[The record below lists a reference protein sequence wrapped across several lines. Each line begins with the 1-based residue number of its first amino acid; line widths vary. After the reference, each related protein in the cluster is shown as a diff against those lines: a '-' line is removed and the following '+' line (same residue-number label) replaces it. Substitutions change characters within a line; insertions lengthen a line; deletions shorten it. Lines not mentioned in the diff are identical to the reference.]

1 MNDVFLDGFLKQA
14 NLLRKGL
21 GVANS
26 AAKKILSNPHAKKTL
41 IGAGAGAIAGAGA
54 NVALGDK
61 NESITSRALKGGAGG
76 ALVGGVGG
84 FVASKIKKQPPS
96 LGAPRSVIEGSP
108 KPLPPTDA
116 LRFSLDGKNVN
127 MKKVDGVY
135 KAAFYLG
142 FNKEAGIPGALGTM
156 VAKIYKAPGQAVQ
169 AVKNLPET
177 VRKGV
182 DTVKATMARNKQEML
197 ASHAR
202 EMGFKNR
209 AARGTLD
216 LSAKASKGRIMT
228 GQMSPE
234 AIRQSNGSLL
244 SRVRNVATA
253 GTLAAGTGVYM
264 GMKDP
269 EQDQRR

>member
-1 MNDVFLDGFLKQA
+1 M
-14 NLLRKGL
+14 
-21 GVANS
+21 
-26 AAKKILSNPHAKKTL
+26 
-41 IGAGAGAIAGAGA
+41 
-54 NVALGDK
+54 
-61 NESITSRALKGGAGG
+61 
-76 ALVGGVGG
+76 
-84 FVASKIKKQPPS
+84 KKQPPS

-108 KPLPPTDA
+108 KPLSPTDA

-127 MKKVDGVY
+127 MKNVDGVY

-142 FNKEAGIPGALGTM
+142 FNKEAGIPGAIGTM
-156 VAKIYKAPGQAVQ
+156 AAKMRKAPGQAVQ

-177 VRKGV
+177 ARKGV
-182 DTVKATMARNKQEML
+182 QAVKATMARNKQEML

-234 AIRQSNGSLL
+234 AIRQSKGSLL
-244 SRVRNVATA
+244 SRAQGLATA
-253 GTLAAGTGVYM
+253 GTAAGAAGIYM
-264 GMKDP
+264 GTKEP
-269 EQDQRR
+269 DQGQQQQQRY